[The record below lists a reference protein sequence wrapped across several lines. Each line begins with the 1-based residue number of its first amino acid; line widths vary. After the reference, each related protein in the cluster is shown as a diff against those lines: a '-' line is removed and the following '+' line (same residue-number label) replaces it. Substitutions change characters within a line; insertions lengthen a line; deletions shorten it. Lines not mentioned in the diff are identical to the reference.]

1 MAWTCTSVH
10 STLAQGKVIIHLFPI
25 FSVLLKWE
33 VISETEINFVSE
45 QSEIKTDL
53 HHFIK
58 YSEQL
63 LINSKI

>member
-1 MAWTCTSVH
+1 MCTSVH
-10 STLAQGKVIIHLFPI
+10 STSAQGKVIIHLFPI

-33 VISETEINFVSE
+33 VISDTEINFVSE